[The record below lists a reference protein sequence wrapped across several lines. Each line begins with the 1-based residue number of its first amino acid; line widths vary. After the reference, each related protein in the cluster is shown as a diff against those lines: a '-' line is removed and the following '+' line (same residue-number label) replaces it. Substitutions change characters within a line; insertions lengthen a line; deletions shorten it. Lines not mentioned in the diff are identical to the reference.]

1 MIFLGFLTLES
12 RAQSLSSQLKK
23 IQELQDRA
31 AYDSA
36 RILANQLLFSGEL
49 STEER
54 LRILISKQFSFYY
67 LGQYDSLRA
76 GLPVLEKDI
85 EEEDAL
91 YPELLIVRG
100 LQKGEDALYVDAIG
114 DFLEAEK
121 RMIAAK
127 NPEYLGMI
135 YNSLA
140 GNFKDLDDMPSAKA
154 YYGRAKKAFDGQ
166 GDKRAVVMVYNNL
179 GAIYRK
185 VNLLD
190 SALYVYGEAR
200 KLLVTLNNSFL
211 LAQNTLNMGNVYEQ
225 KGDLDQAEA
234 AFLRCLELSESS
246 KLQYG
251 VLLSTLNLG
260 NLYRLKKD
268 FPRSK
273 DWLNRAL
280 QLSNSMGLVREK
292 GLGTDPLKADTDG
305 DGVPDGVEVTDGT
318 DPLDASKYKDTD
330 GDLVPNFVE
339 AANGTATGDSLNY
352 KDSDKDGVPD
362 YIELRDGT
370 NPNSAT
376 SFKDTDG
383 GGVPDYVEVT
393 LFPNLGLA
401 ATNATQRGD
410 DEQDTDGDG
419 VPDYQEVLVGDSP
432 KDASDFL
439 DTDGDG
445 VPDFVELKQGT
456 NPNNPKDA
464 KDSDGDG
471 VPDHVQ
477 VRSIQ
482 LSVLKQVTLAWG
494 TKNHLAQLPT
504 TVEVGIYSGEKTN
517 FEVVWNKT
525 ETLNILKRGTYELK
539 GTIVLPKGY
548 YNPYLVNGVVRVVV
562 LPKPAPRDVT
572 INNNTFVGST
582 TQFFIPVGSF
592 VVNDPVDNIH
602 VVNLNGPGYDNKYF
616 YIENNILYW
625 NSAERAPGKT
635 KFNIIIRVTDRDGNT
650 LDKFFDIT
658 RTRPDFNSL
667 TIYNTF
673 TPNGDRFNETW
684 GVPEVRFYEG
694 ARIAVYERG
703 GARVFYTENPDVRW
717 DGTYN
722 GKEMPVG
729 SYYWVIQIEET
740 GATRRGIVNLLRK

>member
-1 MIFLGFLTLES
+1 MYFVTFLKKRIDKGFKSLIYGAFGMIFLGFLTLES

-273 DWLNRAL
+273 EWLNRAL
-280 QLSNSMGLVREK
+280 QLSNNMGLAREK
-292 GLGTDPLKADTDG
+292 GLVLERLSWLARDTNNFEEAYAQSVLAAAIQDSLASESVKKEVQALQEKFENENSENEVLSLKTKNQQATLG
-305 DGVPDGVEVTDGT
+305 LLAAGIGILLLVIFILYVLYRQKRLLAQKLLAESEREA
-318 DPLDASKYKDTD
+318 LSKAIQVKDMELTAQALQLLQLKKRMEESAED
-330 GDLVPNFVE
+330 ETSEEKKERFPARESFDLLQQEFE
-339 AANGTATGDSLNY
+339 HRITATNEDFYQKLLGAYPDLKPSELKLCSYLRLNLSTKELAEILNKSARTIENTRFSIRKKMGLGPEDSL
-352 KDSDKDGVPD
+352 V
-362 YIELRDGT
+362 
-370 NPNSAT
+370 A
-376 SFKDTDG
+376 
-383 GGVPDYVEVT
+383 
-393 LFPNLGLA
+393 
-401 ATNATQRGD
+401 
-410 DEQDTDGDG
+410 
-419 VPDYQEVLVGDSP
+419 
-432 KDASDFL
+432 
-439 DTDGDG
+439 
-445 VPDFVELKQGT
+445 
-456 NPNNPKDA
+456 
-464 KDSDGDG
+464 
-471 VPDHVQ
+471 
-477 VRSIQ
+477 
-482 LSVLKQVTLAWG
+482 
-494 TKNHLAQLPT
+494 HLIGM
-504 TVEVGIYSGEKTN
+504 ES
-517 FEVVWNKT
+517 
-525 ETLNILKRGTYELK
+525 
-539 GTIVLPKGY
+539 
-548 YNPYLVNGVVRVVV
+548 
-562 LPKPAPRDVT
+562 
-572 INNNTFVGST
+572 NTFSA
-582 TQFFIPVGSF
+582 
-592 VVNDPVDNIH
+592 VD
-602 VVNLNGPGYDNKYF
+602 K
-616 YIENNILYW
+616 
-625 NSAERAPGKT
+625 S
-635 KFNIIIRVTDRDGNT
+635 
-650 LDKFFDIT
+650 
-658 RTRPDFNSL
+658 
-667 TIYNTF
+667 
-673 TPNGDRFNETW
+673 
-684 GVPEVRFYEG
+684 
-694 ARIAVYERG
+694 
-703 GARVFYTENPDVRW
+703 
-717 DGTYN
+717 
-722 GKEMPVG
+722 
-729 SYYWVIQIEET
+729 
-740 GATRRGIVNLLRK
+740 

>member
-1 MIFLGFLTLES
+1 MCFVTFLKKRIDKGFKSLIYGAFGMIFLGFLTLES

-273 DWLNRAL
+273 EWLNRAL
-280 QLSNSMGLVREK
+280 QLSNNMGLAREK
-292 GLGTDPLKADTDG
+292 GLVLERLSWLARDTNNFEEAYAQSVLAAAIQDSLASESVKKEVQALQEKFENENSENEVLSLKTKNQQATLG
-305 DGVPDGVEVTDGT
+305 LLAAGIGILLLVIFILYVLYRQKRLLAQKLLAESEREA
-318 DPLDASKYKDTD
+318 LSKAIQVKDMELTAQALQLLQLKKRMEESAED
-330 GDLVPNFVE
+330 ETSEEKKERFPARESFDLLQQEFE
-339 AANGTATGDSLNY
+339 HRITATNEDFYQKLLGAYPDLKPSELKLCSYLRLNLSTKELAEILNKSARTIENTRFSIRKKMGLGPEDSL
-352 KDSDKDGVPD
+352 V
-362 YIELRDGT
+362 
-370 NPNSAT
+370 A
-376 SFKDTDG
+376 
-383 GGVPDYVEVT
+383 
-393 LFPNLGLA
+393 
-401 ATNATQRGD
+401 
-410 DEQDTDGDG
+410 
-419 VPDYQEVLVGDSP
+419 
-432 KDASDFL
+432 
-439 DTDGDG
+439 
-445 VPDFVELKQGT
+445 
-456 NPNNPKDA
+456 
-464 KDSDGDG
+464 
-471 VPDHVQ
+471 
-477 VRSIQ
+477 
-482 LSVLKQVTLAWG
+482 
-494 TKNHLAQLPT
+494 HLIGM
-504 TVEVGIYSGEKTN
+504 ES
-517 FEVVWNKT
+517 
-525 ETLNILKRGTYELK
+525 
-539 GTIVLPKGY
+539 
-548 YNPYLVNGVVRVVV
+548 
-562 LPKPAPRDVT
+562 
-572 INNNTFVGST
+572 NTFSA
-582 TQFFIPVGSF
+582 
-592 VVNDPVDNIH
+592 VD
-602 VVNLNGPGYDNKYF
+602 K
-616 YIENNILYW
+616 
-625 NSAERAPGKT
+625 S
-635 KFNIIIRVTDRDGNT
+635 
-650 LDKFFDIT
+650 
-658 RTRPDFNSL
+658 
-667 TIYNTF
+667 
-673 TPNGDRFNETW
+673 
-684 GVPEVRFYEG
+684 
-694 ARIAVYERG
+694 
-703 GARVFYTENPDVRW
+703 
-717 DGTYN
+717 
-722 GKEMPVG
+722 
-729 SYYWVIQIEET
+729 
-740 GATRRGIVNLLRK
+740 

>member
-1 MIFLGFLTLES
+1 MYFVTFLKKRIDKGFKSLIYGAFGMIFLGFLTLES

-273 DWLNRAL
+273 EWLNRAL
-280 QLSNSMGLVREK
+280 QLSNNMGLAREK
-292 GLGTDPLKADTDG
+292 GLVLERLSWLARDTNNFEEAYAQSVLAAAIQDSLASESVKKEVQALQEKFENENSENEVLSLKTKNQQATLGLLAAGIGILLLVIFILYVLYRQKRLLAQKLLAESEREALSKAIQVKDMELTAQALQLLQIKKRMEESAQELEGAG
-305 DGVPDGVEVTDGT
+305 DEKRERFPARE
-318 DPLDASKYKDTD
+318 SF
-330 GDLVPNFVE
+330 DLLQQEFE
-339 AANGTATGDSLNY
+339 HRITATNEDFYQKLLGAYPDLKPSELKLCSYLRLNLSTKELAEILNKSARTIENTRFSIRKKMGLGPEDSL
-352 KDSDKDGVPD
+352 V
-362 YIELRDGT
+362 
-370 NPNSAT
+370 A
-376 SFKDTDG
+376 
-383 GGVPDYVEVT
+383 
-393 LFPNLGLA
+393 
-401 ATNATQRGD
+401 
-410 DEQDTDGDG
+410 
-419 VPDYQEVLVGDSP
+419 
-432 KDASDFL
+432 
-439 DTDGDG
+439 
-445 VPDFVELKQGT
+445 
-456 NPNNPKDA
+456 
-464 KDSDGDG
+464 
-471 VPDHVQ
+471 
-477 VRSIQ
+477 
-482 LSVLKQVTLAWG
+482 
-494 TKNHLAQLPT
+494 HLIGM
-504 TVEVGIYSGEKTN
+504 ES
-517 FEVVWNKT
+517 
-525 ETLNILKRGTYELK
+525 
-539 GTIVLPKGY
+539 
-548 YNPYLVNGVVRVVV
+548 
-562 LPKPAPRDVT
+562 
-572 INNNTFVGST
+572 NTFSA
-582 TQFFIPVGSF
+582 
-592 VVNDPVDNIH
+592 VD
-602 VVNLNGPGYDNKYF
+602 K
-616 YIENNILYW
+616 
-625 NSAERAPGKT
+625 S
-635 KFNIIIRVTDRDGNT
+635 
-650 LDKFFDIT
+650 
-658 RTRPDFNSL
+658 
-667 TIYNTF
+667 
-673 TPNGDRFNETW
+673 
-684 GVPEVRFYEG
+684 
-694 ARIAVYERG
+694 
-703 GARVFYTENPDVRW
+703 
-717 DGTYN
+717 
-722 GKEMPVG
+722 
-729 SYYWVIQIEET
+729 
-740 GATRRGIVNLLRK
+740 